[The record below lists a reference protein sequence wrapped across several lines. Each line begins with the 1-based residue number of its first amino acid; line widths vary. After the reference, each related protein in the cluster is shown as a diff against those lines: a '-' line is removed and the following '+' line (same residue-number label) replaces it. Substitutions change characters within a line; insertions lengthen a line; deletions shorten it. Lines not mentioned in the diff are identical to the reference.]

1 MTAPGII
8 IAAPH
13 SGAGKT
19 SLTTGLIAA
28 LTARGMRVQPFK
40 CGPDYIDPGFHT
52 AAAKV
57 PSYNLDAFAMASLEL
72 AAVHALAMPHDL
84 LICEGVMGLFDA
96 GPARGKS
103 GAGSTADIAAETG
116 WPVILVMDVRRMA
129 QTAGAIAAG
138 CAAFRDDV
146 KIAGVILNRM
156 SSDRHANL
164 VREGVAR
171 TGIAVFGGIT
181 EGALPELP
189 SRHLGLVQADERRE
203 LAGLI
208 VQLSQAVATHVDLD
222 AVLSAAGTGRLA
234 EAKPLSMKPPG
245 QRIALAQDAAFSFI
259 YPHLI
264 AAWRNAG
271 ATILPFSPLA
281 DEAPNDSADALWL
294 PGGYPELHAG
304 TLAEANNFRHSVQ
317 RFSKTRPVHGE
328 CGGYMALGES
338 LIDADGTAHRM
349 LGLLSL
355 ETSMAMRR
363 LHLGYRRATLAT
375 PTAGHDK
382 GRRLIG
388 HEFHYATINSHSD
401 APLATITDASS
412 TLLTETGSQRGN
424 VTGSFFHMIATD
436 D

>member
-19 SLTTGLIAA
+19 SVTTGLIAA
-28 LTARGMRVQPFK
+28 LTARGVRIQPFK
-40 CGPDYIDPGFHT
+40 CGPDYIDPGFHA
-52 AAAKV
+52 AAAKT
-57 PSYNLDAFAMASLEL
+57 PSYNLDAFAMGSPEL
-72 AAVHALAMPHDL
+72 AAVHALAHPHDL
-84 LICEGVMGLFDA
+84 VICEGVMGLFDA
-96 GPARGKS
+96 GPAKGKS
-103 GAGSTADIAAETG
+103 GAGATADIAAQTG
-116 WPVILVMDVRRMA
+116 WPVVLVIDVRRMA

-146 KIAGVILNRM
+146 NIAGVILNRV
-156 SSDRHANL
+156 SGDRHASL
-164 VREGVAR
+164 AREGVAR
-171 TGIAVFGGIT
+171 TGLAVLGGIP

-189 SRHLGLVQADERRE
+189 SRHLGLVQADEKRD

-208 VQLSQAVATHVDLD
+208 VQLSQAVATHIDLD

-234 EAKPLSMKPPG
+234 KAKPLSVMPPG
-245 QRIALAQDAAFSFI
+245 QRVALAQDAAFSFI

-281 DEAPNDSADALWL
+281 DEAPDNSADALWL

-304 TLAEANNFRHSVQ
+304 TLAEANNFRNSVQ
-317 RFSKTRPVHGE
+317 QFAKTRPVHGE

-338 LIDADGTAHRM
+338 LIDANGTAHRM
-349 LGLLSL
+349 LGLLGL
-355 ETSMAMRR
+355 ETSMAKRR
-363 LHLGYRRATLAT
+363 LNLGYRRATLVT
-375 PTAGHDK
+375 PAAGHET
-382 GRRLIG
+382 GQRLIG
-388 HEFHYATINSHSD
+388 HEFHYATIVSHSD
-401 APLATITDASS
+401 APLATITDASG
-412 TLLTETGSQRGN
+412 TVLTETGSQRGK